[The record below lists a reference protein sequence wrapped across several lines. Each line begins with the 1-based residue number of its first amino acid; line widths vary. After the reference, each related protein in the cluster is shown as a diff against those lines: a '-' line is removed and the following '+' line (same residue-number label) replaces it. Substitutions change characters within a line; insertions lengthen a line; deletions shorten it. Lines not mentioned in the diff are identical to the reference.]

1 MHMKRAK
8 VGTLMLVSGRSPILK
23 DFGHTP
29 RKSEADYVWKVPL
42 MGEDQ
47 ILLTEKESE
56 GYWEP
61 GIFSTT
67 VPCGPLLKELLIGM
81 IAPRDN

>member
-1 MHMKRAK
+1 
-8 VGTLMLVSGRSPILK
+8 MLVSGRSPILK

-61 GIFSTT
+61 GIFSTS
-67 VPCGPLLKELLIGM
+67 VPCGPLLQELLMGM
-81 IAPRDN
+81 ITPRDN